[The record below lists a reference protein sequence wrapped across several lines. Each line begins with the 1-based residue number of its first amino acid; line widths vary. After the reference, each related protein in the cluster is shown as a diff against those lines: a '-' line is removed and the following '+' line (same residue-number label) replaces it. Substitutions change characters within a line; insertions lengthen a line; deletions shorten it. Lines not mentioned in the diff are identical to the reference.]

1 MNREEI
7 EDEMQRLIRMRDA
20 EFVDQN
26 KKSSLSRDYS
36 YADSLTAQI
45 RKLHDLL
52 YSQTNCLGSSV
63 GRAQD

>member
-20 EFVDQN
+20 EFVEQN

-36 YADSLTAQI
+36 YADSLTTQI
-45 RKLHDLL
+45 RKLHDRL
-52 YSQTNCLGSSV
+52 YS
-63 GRAQD
+63 

>member
-45 RKLHDLL
+45 RKLNDLL
-52 YSQTNCLGSSV
+52 YS
-63 GRAQD
+63 